1 MGSNSMVSSLSQ
13 LVFKFLRLFPRC
25 LLKLYFSKPGSIV
38 LDFSFFLV
46 SLDVAFSPHG
56 IVSLEVLNLLASCY
70 SSCICRFPSEQVQID
85 NFVMITAAVI
95 LGTYLSVRCS
105 GVTGLQALSLL
116 LTLL

>member
-1 MGSNSMVSSLSQ
+1 MGSNSIVSSLSQ

-70 SSCICRFPSEQVQID
+70 SSCICRFPSEQVQIE
-85 NFVMITAAVI
+85 N
-95 LGTYLSVRCS
+95 LSRS
-105 GVTGLQALSLL
+105 LQW
-116 LTLL
+116 